1 MTLAYCIFFLIS
13 TRVSNELGG
22 GHPHAARLAVY
33 VTFVMTVA
41 VGAAMGLI
49 TILVRKVWGCL
60 YSNEEEVVKY
70 ITTMMPVLAIS
81 NFMDGIQC
89 VLSGLKLL
97 IVSYHQHL

>member
-1 MTLAYCIFFLIS
+1 M
-13 TRVSNELGG
+13 GG

-33 VTFVMTVA
+33 VTFVMAIA
-41 VGAAMGLI
+41 VGAAVGLI
-49 TILVRKVWGCL
+49 TILVRKVWGRL

-89 VLSGLKLL
+89 VLSGLKTTYSQLSPAFIAL
-97 IVSYHQHL
+97 ELKGQHFDAQLN